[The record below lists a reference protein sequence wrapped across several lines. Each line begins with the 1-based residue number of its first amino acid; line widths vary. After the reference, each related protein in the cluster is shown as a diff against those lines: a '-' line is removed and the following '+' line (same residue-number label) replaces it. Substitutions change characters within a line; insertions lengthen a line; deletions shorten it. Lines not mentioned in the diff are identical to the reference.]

1 MRQTTQG
8 VSLQAVLERV
18 FADQP
23 RHGGTACANTNGTSI
38 AVPATR
44 TSEDRSRMRQKVLE
58 ELARRKQARQGAA
71 AATVESTIAFDSSAT
86 RAQQSL
92 FPADAPAGGDRLSAV
107 QCFHA
112 VTAPRVGARSR
123 GDVREVVA
131 TAYRSLMR
139 RLPEDHVVLNPIANA
154 EFIVR
159 CRDLGATVSEVVLN
173 RTLLNN
179 RKAKRHADILREP
192 VQGLG
197 RGLYDEIGHAVEIA
211 ASLVQRE
218 WFATGRVLPSVDDIL
233 CAPELRQ
240 AFKTYVQTLHQ
251 GADIVSCH
259 LILLAYRK
267 SGRESAQRLANVDI
281 PEPLF
286 TAPLRSLD
294 PADVPEGCGVYRVLC
309 KRKPIFV
316 SGTANLRQRI
326 LRHLTATQE
335 GFLPASL
342 PFEVDGPVSVQMY
355 AAPAEWLPRRA
366 DAVARSMRIDEYPD
380 LNWREKGALFA
391 GQSRIL
397 TRCAAVG

>member
-1 MRQTTQG
+1 
-8 VSLQAVLERV
+8 
-18 FADQP
+18 
-23 RHGGTACANTNGTSI
+23 
-38 AVPATR
+38 
-44 TSEDRSRMRQKVLE
+44 
-58 ELARRKQARQGAA
+58 
-71 AATVESTIAFDSSAT
+71 
-86 RAQQSL
+86 
-92 FPADAPAGGDRLSAV
+92 
-107 QCFHA
+107 
-112 VTAPRVGARSR
+112 
-123 GDVREVVA
+123 
-131 TAYRSLMR
+131 
-139 RLPEDHVVLNPIANA
+139 
-154 EFIVR
+154 
-159 CRDLGATVSEVVLN
+159 
-173 RTLLNN
+173 
-179 RKAKRHADILREP
+179 ILREP

-197 RGLYDEIGHAVEIA
+197 RGLYDEIGHAVEIG

-240 AFKTYVQTLHQ
+240 AFKTYVQTLHH

-267 SGRESAQRLANVDI
+267 SGRESAQRLASVDI

-294 PADVPEGCGVYRVLC
+294 PDDVPEGCGVYRMLC

-326 LRHLTATQE
+326 LRHLTAAQE

-342 PFEVDGPVSVQMY
+342 PFEVDGPVSVQVY
-355 AAPAEWLPRRA
+355 AAPAQWLPRRA

-391 GQSRIL
+391 DQNRIV